1 MKSSIICRMSKKEV
15 KTITI
20 EEAKSQINAFGY
32 PLAFLFLFTIVAQ
45 YLFSYLQVDWISSN
59 IESISITALII
70 ITILFTFMIT
80 LIADKKLDLQF
91 KDYWINPHLP
101 FQKVFNYVTLG
112 LGILLL
118 TNAITSMF
126 SFLANITTIQYS
138 FIGDFRTQ
146 ENIINNILYFL
157 YFILLKPISDEVI
170 FRGIVQRQLGHYG
183 RYFGVLGSAFLYAL
197 MQGNIVSAIPAFFI
211 GWYFSLISLKY
222 HSIKITLLTSIMI
235 HLFAYLIDIM
245 PDNLLIITTLLV
257 LFIYITCIVILVN
270 KSVNTNIMRYGATD
284 GKLWKILITS
294 SSIILCIIIFILS
307 QIFFIIA

>member
-70 ITILFTFMIT
+70 ITILFTLMIT

-101 FQKVFNYVTLG
+101 FQKIFNYVTLG

-126 SFLANITTIQYS
+126 SFLANISTIQYS

-235 HLFAYLIDIM
+235 HLFAYLIDIL

-284 GKLWKILITS
+284 GKLWKILVTS

>member
-126 SFLANITTIQYS
+126 SFLANISTIQYS

-284 GKLWKILITS
+284 GKLWKILVTS

>member
-70 ITILFTFMIT
+70 ITILFTLMIT

-126 SFLANITTIQYS
+126 SFLANISTIQYS

-197 MQGNIVSAIPAFFI
+197 MQGIIVSAIPAFFI

>member
-20 EEAKSQINAFGY
+20 DEAKKQINTFGY
-32 PLAFLFLFTIVAQ
+32 PLAILFLLTIIAQ
-45 YLFSYLQVDWISSN
+45 YLYSYIQIDWITSN
-59 IESISITALII
+59 IESISIATLII
-70 ITILFTFMIT
+70 LTIIFTFFIV

-91 KDYWINPHLP
+91 KDYWINPNIS
-101 FQKVFNYVTLG
+101 FQKIFNYVILG

-126 SFLANITTIQYS
+126 SFLANISTLQYS
-138 FIGDFRTQ
+138 FVGNFKTQ
-146 ENIINNILYFL
+146 ENIINNILYCICFV
-157 YFILLKPISDEVI
+157 LLKPISDEVI

-222 HSIKITLLTSIMI
+222 HSIKITLITSIII
-235 HLFAYLIDIM
+235 HLFAYLIDIL
-245 PDNLLIITTLLV
+245 PTNLLMITTLLV
-257 LFIYITCIVILVN
+257 LFIYIACIVILIN
-270 KSVNTNIMRYGATD
+270 KGVNTNMMRYGATD

-294 SSIILCIIIFILS
+294 PSIILFIIIFIFS
-307 QIFFIIA
+307 QIFFIVI

>member
-20 EEAKSQINAFGY
+20 DEAKKQINAFGY
-32 PLAFLFLFTIVAQ
+32 PLAILFLLTSIAQ
-45 YLFSYLQVDWISSN
+45 YLYSYIQIDWITSN
-59 IESISITALII
+59 IESISIATLII
-70 ITILFTFMIT
+70 LTIIFTFIIV

-91 KDYWINPHLP
+91 KDYWINPNISS
-101 FQKVFNYVTLG
+101 QKIFNYIILG

-118 TNAITSMF
+118 TTAITSMF
-126 SFLANITTIQYS
+126 SFLANISTLQYS
-138 FIGDFRTQ
+138 FVGNFKTQ
-146 ENIINNILYFL
+146 ENIINNILYCICFV
-157 YFILLKPISDEVI
+157 LLKPISDEVI

-222 HSIKITLLTSIMI
+222 HSIKITLITSIII
-235 HLFAYLIDIM
+235 HLFAFLIDIL
-245 PDNLLIITTLLV
+245 PTNLLMITTLLV
-257 LFIYITCIVILVN
+257 LFIYIACIVILIN
-270 KSVNTNIMRYGATD
+270 KGVNTNMMRYGATD

-294 SSIILCIIIFILS
+294 PSIILFIIIFIFS
-307 QIFFIIA
+307 QIFFIVI